1 MDIAS
6 YGLMALTLLGTTSLT
21 PVAVAQASTYTGLSV
36 LSSAA
41 APPSGPD
48 TLVLPRSETTAIGGV
63 NWTSPR
69 ATASPTRWPKCSSS
83 SAMTKPTAIV
93 LHETGY
99 MKPAYGPHPDDKCVH
114 FLVTRSGTIIQLA
127 PLDRAW
133 GTSPSGGHSINIEM
147 ANGDDAGRNFA
158 FSAGSNRI
166 KVDWMG
172 SVYLYWPTDPQLEA
186 TWRLV
191 DLLTSQ
197 DFDGDGKSDIPRIVA
212 NADLAPS
219 FFFFSAQGQTV
230 SSSVDASLTSSWKG
244 IMSHSIN
251 GAGEKRNDGG
261 VAAAYV
267 YFRLGG
273 ASHEKALCLT
283 QRLATRSREKS
294 LSVSL
299 TGLGITSEA
308 FGYHTWIAMTLNEA
322 DDECTS
328 YTSMDV
334 PTEVPVLDLGGEDEP
349 EAPASSEVLDLG
361 GDDQ

>member
-1 MDIAS
+1 MDRAR
-6 YGLMALTLLGTTSLT
+6 YGLVAITILGVISLT
-21 PVAVAQASTYTGLSV
+21 SVAVAQAHTYTG
-36 LSSAA
+36 AA
-41 APPSGPD
+41 PSGPD

-69 ATASPTRWPKCSSS
+69 ATASPTLWPTCSSSS
-83 SAMTKPTAIV
+83 SAMSKPTAIV

-99 MKPAYGPHPDDKCVH
+99 MKPAYGPHPSNKCVH
-114 FLVTRSGTIIQLA
+114 FLITRSGTIIQLA

-133 GTSPSGGHSINIEM
+133 VTSPSGNHSINIEM
-147 ANGDDAGRNFA
+147 ANGDDAGLNFS
-158 FSAGSNRI
+158 FSAGANRI

-172 SVYLYWPTDPQLEA
+172 SPYLYWPTDPQLEA
-186 TWRLV
+186 TWLLV

-212 NADLAPS
+212 NADLVPA

-230 SSSVDASLTSSWKG
+230 SPSVDAKLTSSWEG

-267 YFRLGG
+267 HFRLGG
-273 ASHEKALCLT
+273 ASHETALCLT
-283 QRLATRSREKS
+283 QRLATSSREKS
-294 LSVSL
+294 LSTPL
-299 TGLGITSEA
+299 TDLGITAKA
-308 FGYHTWIAMTLNEA
+308 FGYHTWVPLTLNEA
-322 DDECTS
+322 DESCTS
-328 YTSMDV
+328 YKSMDV
-334 PTEVPVLDLGGEDEP
+334 PTEVPVIDLGGDDDP
-349 EAPASSEVLDLG
+349 AVPTPAPGEVIDLG